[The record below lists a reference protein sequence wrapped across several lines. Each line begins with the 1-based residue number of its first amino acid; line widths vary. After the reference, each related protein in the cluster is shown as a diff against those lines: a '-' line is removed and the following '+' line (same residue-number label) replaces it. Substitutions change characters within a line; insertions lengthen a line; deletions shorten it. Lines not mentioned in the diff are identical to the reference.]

1 MLSSRY
7 ITLSVLC
14 KIIPACFIIV
24 IILLLPP
31 SKVLAQ
37 SIQKR
42 PKLGLVLSGGG
53 SHGIAHLGVLKVM
66 EESGLRPDYITGVSM
81 GSIIGGMYS
90 IGYSTDSL
98 QKLLNTIN
106 WEVALSNKIPENKI
120 IFLEKKHSYNS
131 FMSLPVSRRKVI
143 LPSGLI
149 NGQIFENTLSFY
161 SWPAADINDFSKL
174 PVPFMCVATDILTFR
189 KVDLKRGYLPDAIR
203 ASIAIP
209 SIFTP
214 IKIDTALLLD
224 GGMVR
229 NFAASEVKDMGA
241 DIVIGSYVGFQRYNE
256 EELQSVSGIMKQ
268 FGFSRS
274 VEDFERQKKLADL
287 IIYPDLRDLST
298 ADFSNPDTIVQ
309 RGYKAALPYRNYF
322 IKLADSLN
330 KFGIQKPIENILDKQ
345 YYSFDRIDIVGNEL
359 NSDAQ
364 ILGVLDIKPGQ
375 KVDKYL
381 LSDGIDLLYGK
392 AWFEKVKYRIIPR
405 NDSLILLIECI
416 EKPKAMLYGSA
427 HYDNSLLSGVI
438 LSLSVKDL
446 LSKRSVLD
454 LESYISQYFRFRF
467 SLLQFIDKNQRF
479 GLSANFNADNTLIPI
494 LQLQNENIG
503 VISRNFSTGVTL
515 GMRMGLNYMM
525 SLSANFENLNL
536 RPRYLNEVHIK
547 YISSNYFTI
556 NYDYQVNTLNSKNF
570 PDKGMVLNIS
580 AATSNLLLGIQ
591 KTDSS
596 KAIYEKDN
604 PGDFSFNRFYTL
616 SGNIKKYFSPGER
629 LTIAISGNL
638 LYITDN
644 HSVIAQNNFYLLGGF
659 ESLNKRSVPMI
670 GFHANEI
677 PVKKLAGFGT
687 EADMNLSENF
697 HVTFMANIFAAQEAE
712 RQNGFSVLAGYGLG
726 AGYMSIAGPLKVGLM
741 QGIYNRE
748 KFFRG
753 IKGYISLGYNF

>member
-7 ITLSVLC
+7 TTLSAIR
-14 KIIPACFIIV
+14 KILPAGLLIV
-24 IILLLPP
+24 IILFLYT
-31 SKVLAQ
+31 SKNQAQ
-37 SIQKR
+37 STARR

-66 EESGLRPDYITGVSM
+66 SEAGLRPDYITGVSM

-98 QKLLNTIN
+98 QKLVNDVN
-106 WEVALSNKIPENKI
+106 WQVALSNKIPENKI
-120 IFLEKKHSYNS
+120 IFLEKKHFYNS

-149 NGQIFENTLSFY
+149 NGQLLENTLSFY

-174 PVPFMCVATDILTFR
+174 PVPFMCVGTDILTFR
-189 KVDLKRGYLPDAIR
+189 KVDLKTGYLPDAIR

-229 NFAASEVKDMGA
+229 NFAASEVRDMGA
-241 DIVIGSYVGFQRYNE
+241 DIVIGSYVGFKRYNE

-274 VEDFERQKKLADL
+274 VEDFEGEKKLADL
-287 IIYPDLRDLST
+287 IIYPELKGLSS
-298 ADFSNPDTIVQ
+298 ANFSNPDTIIQ
-309 RGYKAALPYRNYF
+309 RGYKAALPYKNYF

-330 KFGIQKPIENILDKQ
+330 KLGIQEPLENILDKQ
-345 YYSFDRIDIVGNEL
+345 YYAFDRIDIVGNEL

-392 AWFEKVKYRIIPR
+392 AWFEKVKYKIIPR
-405 NDSLILLIECI
+405 NDSLILLIDCI

-446 LSKRSVLD
+446 LSRRSVLD
-454 LESYISQYFRFRF
+454 LESYISQYFRLRF
-467 SLLQFIDKNQRF
+467 SLLQYIDKNQKF
-479 GLSANFNADNTLIPI
+479 GVSANFNSDNTLIPI
-494 LQLQNENIG
+494 LPIQNVNIG

-536 RPRYLNEVHIK
+536 LPRYLNEVHIK
-547 YISSNYFTI
+547 YISSNYLTI
-556 NYDYQVNTLNSKNF
+556 SYDYQINTLNSKNF
-570 PDKGMVLNIS
+570 PDNGMILNIS
-580 AATSNLLLGIQ
+580 AATSNLLMEIQ

-596 KAIYEKDN
+596 KVIYERSN
-604 PGDFSFNRFYTL
+604 PGDFSFSRFYTL

-629 LTIAISGNL
+629 LTIAMNGSVL
-638 LYITDN
+638 FVTDN
-644 HSVIAQNNFYLLGGF
+644 HSVISQNNFYLLGGF

-670 GFHANEI
+670 GFHSNEI

-687 EADMNLSENF
+687 EFDMMIYENF
-697 HVTFMANIFAAQEAE
+697 HMNFMANIFAAQEAE
-712 RQNGFSVLAGYGLG
+712 RQTGFSVLAGYGIG
-726 AGYMSIAGPLKVGLM
+726 VGYMSIAGPLKVGLM
-741 QGIYNRE
+741 HGFYNRE
-748 KFFRG
+748 KYFRG
-753 IKGYISLGYNF
+753 IKGFISLGYNF